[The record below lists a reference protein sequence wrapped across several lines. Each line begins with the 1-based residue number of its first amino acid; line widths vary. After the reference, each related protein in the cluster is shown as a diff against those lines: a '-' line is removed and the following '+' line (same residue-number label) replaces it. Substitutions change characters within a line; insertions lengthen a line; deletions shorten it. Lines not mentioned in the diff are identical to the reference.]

1 MGLNVLI
8 VDDSSVMRSMVK
20 KTIKMSGVPVTEFFQ
35 AENGKVGLDVLER
48 EWVDVIFAD
57 INMPVM
63 NGMEMIDNIRNNNE
77 QKEIPIIVISTE
89 SSTTRIQE
97 ITEKGVHFIHKPFTP
112 EKLREVIND
121 ILGDLAFR
129 VQVSEKQLVKVAA
142 NVLET
147 MAFAFLDT
155 SDGKESD
162 STEFK
167 SATVQYH
174 GPFSGIVI
182 LAISNQALSEFAKNM
197 LCQDDEDEVT
207 QQQEDDALCELTNV
221 VCGNLLSDLAGPEPV
236 FNLDAPQILP
246 GEETV
251 STVELSGDVTSTR
264 LQLDNGWAELTVA
277 IVNQDSVNRNEASEP
292 DEDSF

>member
-8 VDDSSVMRSMVK
+8 VDDSSVMRSMIK
-20 KTIKMSGVPVTEFFQ
+20 KTIQMSGVPVSEFFQ
-35 AENGKVGLDVLER
+35 AENGQVGLDVLDR

-63 NGMEMIDNIRNNNE
+63 NGIEMIDIIRNNND

-97 ITEKGVHFIHKPFTP
+97 ITEKGVQFIHKPFTP
-112 EKLREVIND
+112 EKLREVIDD
-121 ILGDLAFR
+121 ILGDLAFM
-129 VQVSEKQLVKVAA
+129 VQVSEKQLEKVAT

-155 SDGKESD
+155 SDGKGAD
-162 STEFK
+162 SEEFK
-167 SATVQYH
+167 SATIQYH

-182 LAISNQALSEFAKNM
+182 LAISNQTLSEFSRNM
-197 LCQDDEDEVT
+197 LCHDDEEKVT

-236 FNLDAPQILP
+236 FDLDAPQILL
-246 GEETV
+246 GDETA

-264 LQLDNGWAELTVA
+264 LQFDNGWAELTVA
-277 IVNQDSVNRNEASEP
+277 IVNQDSGKRNEASEP
-292 DEDSF
+292 DEDAF